1 VTLLDGP
8 WLCGFV
14 FEAGMEMRS
23 KSNFRRHQRSSKM
36 SPWERSKEFEEY
48 LGWLARSVRP
58 SEWAV
63 GDRTVELAGRPVV
76 VAAIAARSRVDVANF
91 SKSVLDAC
99 EGVLYVTDASVLG
112 VASVGERG
120 DGARTFLGFAQLAP
134 GASPGEIAD
143 ALAALTAA
151 VTARFAPGS

>member
-1 VTLLDGP
+1 MLDGP

-14 FEAGMEMRS
+14 FEAGMELRS

-48 LGWLARSVRP
+48 LGWLARAVRP
-58 SEWAV
+58 ADWVV
-63 GDRTVELAGRPVV
+63 GDRSADLKNRPVV
-76 VAAIAARSRVDVANF
+76 VASIAARSRVDVANF

-112 VASVGERG
+112 VSSVGERG

-134 GASPGEIAD
+134 GASPGEVTE
-143 ALAALTAA
+143 ALTALTAA
-151 VTARFAPGS
+151 VATRFSPSA